1 MGRIPRSA
9 GRDGT
14 ADTPYK
20 VSGVAVP
27 VGPDADPDLP
37 LVRRARAGRYE
48 AFEQL
53 VARYE
58 RYVYTLAL
66 RVVRDR
72 QDAEEVVQETF
83 LSVVEHL
90 KDFLE
95 HSTFRT
101 WLVRIATNHA
111 LKVLRRRRSH
121 PEVRLDLADP
131 AERRALPRPEFI
143 APWRDEPLHLA
154 QERETQRLLTEAT
167 DGLDEKYRLVFLLRD
182 VEGLS
187 TEQTAEALGITKA
200 NVKVRLLRARLM
212 LRERLTR
219 ALGDPDR
226 GVRANHRHADEEP
239 AVPDL

>member
-1 MGRIPRSA
+1 MGPIPQTA
-9 GRDGT
+9 GRDET
-14 ADTPYK
+14 EDTPYK
-20 VSGVAVP
+20 VAEVAVP
-27 VGPDADPDLP
+27 AGPAVDLDLP
-37 LVRRARAGRYE
+37 LVRRARAGSYE
-48 AFEQL
+48 AFEEL
-53 VARYE
+53 VGRYE

-83 LSVVEHL
+83 LSLVEHL
-90 KDFLE
+90 KDFRE

-121 PEVRLDLADP
+121 REVRLDIAGSD
-131 AERRALPRPEFI
+131 ERRALPRPEFI
-143 APWRDEPLHLA
+143 APWRDEPMHLA
-154 QERETQRLLTEAT
+154 QMRETRRLLTEAT
-167 DGLDEKYRLVFLLRD
+167 DVLGEKYRLVFLLRD

-187 TEQTAEALGITKA
+187 TEQTAEALGITEA

-219 ALGDPDR
+219 ALGDPAQRVQPD
-226 GVRANHRHADEEP
+226 HRHAHE
-239 AVPDL
+239 